1 MPRAKAK
8 KEKIS
13 QPARFIEVARE
24 LGCDEDEAHFKDALR
39 QISRA
44 DVPPEDR
51 KKPKRKKKSTKSA
64 D

>member
-8 KEKIS
+8 KKNSS
-13 QPARFIEVARE
+13 QRASFIEAARK
-24 LGCDEDEAHFKDALR
+24 LGCDEDEVHFKDALR

-44 DVPPEDR
+44 DVPPEQR
-51 KKPKRKKKSTKSA
+51 KKPKRKKKSGKSA